1 MPYSIRNSIILAVLL
16 VIFSG
21 GGGTYVYW
29 HQKKQMNSIE
39 KERKQ
44 IHAQLGDVQN
54 LYIKFED
61 LTRQVQTLNESWKM
75 RPKTIPSLESA
86 TNTHHYLNEVLA
98 LSPEMDLNVQ
108 TAEKVEQNGCGY
120 IRYHLTGQGSFHSMH
135 RFIQFLEYGPRLMKL
150 ANVDIREVH
159 TMVEE
164 RGEIV
169 HTVQF
174 DADLLA
180 YYSEQQPFK
189 DPVEL
194 PQLAEISLIDL
205 KTNPF
210 YSLVNPEIPPNA
222 YDLPDAEKSTLLAVM
237 KDRAFISDQHGELV
251 VLTEGDEVYLGYVSK
266 IMPERRQVLFILNKG
281 GLAERFVLTVRFE
294 NQLQGL
300 IK

>member
-135 RFIQFLEYGPRLMKL
+135 RFVQFLEYGPRLMKL

-210 YSLVNPEIPPNA
+210 YSLINPEIPPNA

>member
-222 YDLPDAEKSTLLAVM
+222 YDLPDAEKSTLHAFM